1 MKVKIGN
8 YTNWFGPYQ
17 LAEKLMFW
25 VPKEKDEYGF
35 PHTAERVHK
44 FGEWLAHGSVE
55 PEAEVG
61 EIRSWDRE
69 RPTTWLYKF
78 LSWIHS
84 KQERTIKVHI
94 DPWDTW
100 SMDNTLAHIIL
111 PMLKQLKAT
120 KHGAPQVDIE
130 DVPAHLKPTKKA
142 LKAYE
147 KDGTTD
153 EQFFDRWDW
162 VLDEMIF
169 AFETKVD
176 DGRWEEQFESGES
189 DLQWKKLED
198 GNYQMVNG
206 PKHTREYDWEGRKAY
221 QERIS
226 NGFRLFG
233 KYYENL
239 WD

>member
-1 MKVKIGN
+1 MKVRIGK
-8 YTNWFGPYQ
+8 YKDWYGPYQ
-17 LAEKLMFW
+17 LAETLMFW

-35 PHTAERVHK
+35 PHTADRVHK
-44 FGEWLAHGSVE
+44 FGEWLAHGSIE
-55 PEAEVG
+55 PEVEVG
-61 EIRSWDRE
+61 EIRKWGED

-84 KQERTIKVHI
+84 KKEQKIEVRI

-100 SMDNTLAHIIL
+100 SMDHTLAHIVL
-111 PMLKQLKAT
+111 PMLKQLKET
-120 KHGAPQVDIE
+120 KHGAPYVDLK
-130 DVPAHLKPTKKA
+130 DVPKELQPKKQTKKQ
-142 LKAYE
+142 
-147 KDGTTD
+147 KDNGETD
-153 EQFFDRWDW
+153 STHFARWDW

-169 AFETKVD
+169 AFESKLD
-176 DGRWEEQFESGES
+176 DSWEEQFETGTS

-198 GNYQMVNG
+198 GNYEMVKG
-206 PKHTREYDWEGRKAY
+206 PNNTREYDWEGRKAY

-233 KYYENL
+233 KYYESL